1 MPRMER
7 ESCRDQAGEQRGRS
21 LEGVRLL
28 AGPSRRISGLW
39 VPPLKDSTELHTCYA
54 GRASQLAASGAT
66 AGLASG
72 HLRSRAPAFPRPA
85 NPAQGPTQWT
95 SAFSLSPITCPLR
108 YLPPED

>member
-21 LEGVRLL
+21 LEGAQLL
-28 AGPSRRISGLW
+28 AGPSHRISGLW
-39 VPPLKDSTELHTCYA
+39 VPPLKDSTELHTCYP
-54 GRASQLAASGAT
+54 GRASQLATSGAT
-66 AGLASG
+66 AGLALG

-95 SAFSLSPITCPLR
+95 SAFSLSPITYPR
-108 YLPPED
+108 ED